1 MGRISKNDL
10 ILKYQKEFFSHFKT
24 KKFVTS
30 IAPGRINIIGEH
42 TDYNLGLA
50 MPIAIDRWICSIV
63 SIREDDD
70 VYIYSYN
77 FNEKV
82 HLKINNLDDEGIN
95 WKKYVFGCIKTFI
108 DNYNITRGLNI
119 FIGGNVPIGF
129 GVSSSAALEVS
140 LLSAF
145 TKAFNQP
152 IDNHKILELSN
163 HVEQN
168 YLGIKSGLLDQYAS
182 IFSKKNK
189 PLLIDFS
196 TLSHIYVDSQ
206 IKGSEWILVNSMV
219 DRSLVN
225 SKYNERVNECQMALK
240 YINDTY
246 NVKISINELQDEHL
260 KELGKLND
268 QTPYKRI
275 LHLLSENKRVKL
287 MHQALNQG
295 DLNLV
300 GNILNDSHD
309 SLADNYEVSC
319 KEINSIINIS
329 RQQKG
334 FYGGRIMGGGFGG
347 CCLCLVK
354 NSKKELF
361 IDNLIDIFYR
371 DYKYEIKIETV
382 AFSNGLELV

>member
-10 ILKYQKEFFSHFKT
+10 ILKYQKEFISHFKT

-63 SIREDDD
+63 SVREDDS
-70 VYIYSYN
+70 VHIYSYN

-82 HLKINNLDDEGIN
+82 HLKIKNLDDEGIN

-108 DNYNITRGLNI
+108 DKYNITRGLNI

-163 HVEQN
+163 YVEQN

-182 IFSKKNK
+182 IFSKKDK

-196 TLSHIYVDSQ
+196 KLSHIYVDSQ
-206 IKGSEWILVNSMV
+206 IKDSEWILVNSMV
-219 DRSLVN
+219 DRSLVD

-246 NVKISINELQDEHL
+246 NKKISINELTEVHL
-260 KELGKLND
+260 KELEKLND
-268 QTPYKRI
+268 KIPYKRI
-275 LHLLSENKRVKL
+275 LHLLSENKRVKS
-287 MHQALNQG
+287 MQQALNQG

-300 GNILNDSHD
+300 GTILNDSHD
-309 SLADNYEVSC
+309 SLTDNYEVSC
-319 KEINSIINIS
+319 KEINSIIDIS

-347 CCLCLVK
+347 CCLCLIE
-354 NSKKELF
+354 NSKKESF
-361 IDNLIDIFYR
+361 INNLVDIFYR
-371 DYKYEIKIETV
+371 DYKYKLKIEIV
-382 AFSNGLELV
+382 NFSNGLE